1 MILDKNTPLGRA
13 TSSRRTGTRTL
24 PDPRDSKTLK
34 GRGHFLYEFRHFCY
48 PVSMEDRLDCPVMS
62 PLNISQK
69 SSFLSAERT
78 GFRGLSCIVSRAYGA
93 RLIPMI
99 LAPLLAVALLP
110 AFGADSGYNGGQPT
124 NPKDLKGKK
133 IVLADVPKLIGIG
146 YFAATTKGEAEAA
159 AELTKNGLPTE
170 VTTDAPTEAAIQK
183 QIEYIDN
190 DISKGVDGIL
200 FASND
205 PTAISPVLRK
215 ALKAGIHVIGYDAES
230 EPDAREWFIQQATP
244 DGIAKALVDS
254 MVAEVGKKADIGI
267 VTSSLTAPNQN
278 AWIAEIKKYIS
289 AQGLGLNIVAI
300 LPSEED
306 QQKAFQATG
315 DIIKAHPTVKGIIG
329 LSSVAFPG
337 AADAITHANLIG
349 KVACTGLSTPN
360 QMKPF
365 VKSGCVK
372 SVVLWNPVDLGYAA
386 VYAMRAVVDG
396 KLKPGDTELEAG
408 KLGKLKLINGSQFL
422 LGPPF
427 IFNKDNI
434 DQFDF

>member
-1 MILDKNTPLGRA
+1 MKQTNSLIRWLL
-13 TSSRRTGTRTL
+13 SSVL
-24 PDPRDSKTLK
+24 VL
-34 GRGHFLYEFRHFCY
+34 C
-48 PVSMEDRLDCPVMS
+48 
-62 PLNISQK
+62 IS
-69 SSFLSAERT
+69 
-78 GFRGLSCIVSRAYGA
+78 AYGA
-93 RLIPMI
+93 
-99 LAPLLAVALLP
+99 
-110 AFGADSGYNGGQPT
+110 DTTYDGGQPT

-146 YFAATTKGEAEAA
+146 YFAATTKGQAEAA

-170 VTTDAPTEAAIQK
+170 VATDAPTEAAIQK
-183 QIEYIDN
+183 QIEFIDN
-190 DISKGVDGIL
+190 AISRGVDGIL

-205 PTAISPVLRK
+205 PVAISPVLRK
-215 ALKAGIHVIGYDAES
+215 ALKAGIRVVGYDAES
-230 EPDAREWFIQQATP
+230 QPDAREWFVQQATP
-244 DGIAKALVDS
+244 DGIAKALIDS
-254 MVAEVGKKADIGI
+254 MVAEVGKNADIAI

-278 AWIAEIKKYIS
+278 EWIAEMKKYI
-289 AQGLGLNIVAI
+289 ATQGLKLNIATI

-306 QQKAFQATG
+306 QQLAFKATG
-315 DIIKAHPTVKGIIG
+315 QIVKAYPNVKGIIG

-337 AADAITHANLIG
+337 AADAITQANLIG
-349 KVACTGLSTPN
+349 KIAVTGLSTPN

-396 KLKPGDTELEAG
+396 KIKPGATELEAG
-408 KLGKLKLINGSQFL
+408 RLGKLKVIKGSQIL

-434 DQFDF
+434 DKFDF